1 MKNLIQFY
9 FIGSSRRERQR
20 ERKRERECISTKQ
33 HEEKRKESKKK
44 NTEFSPQRRHLSSS
58 HQLKISQVPGS
69 SLSHSK
75 SSKKK
80 LYKKKFG
87 G

>member
-1 MKNLIQFY
+1 MMKNLIQFY
-9 FIGSSRRERQR
+9 FIGSSRRET
-20 ERKRERECISTKQ
+20 KREKERESASVQ
-33 HEEKRKESKKK
+33 NNMRKNGKKVRKK